1 MCFKSGRPSMV
12 LSVSPPDLL
21 MVHLETLISSVGSML
36 PCKDRFRVVSFLEV
50 LLLSEELGSF
60 VSIR

>member
-21 MVHLETLISSVGSML
+21 MVQLETLISSVGSML
-36 PCKDRFRVVSFLEV
+36 PWKDRFCDVSFLQV

>member
-1 MCFKSGRPSMV
+1 MV

-21 MVHLETLISSVGSML
+21 MVHLETLISSVGSIL
-36 PCKDRFRVVSFLEV
+36 PWKARFSVVSFLEV

-60 VSIR
+60 VSIQRG